1 MKSPFVMKNAS
12 EVNVD
17 ENVLLYQDYQIC
29 EKKLTKEKTALVL
42 HNSICKFE
50 RLLTFMKTHLIA
62 F

>member
-1 MKSPFVMKNAS
+1 MYVS

-29 EKKLTKEKTALVL
+29 EKKLTKEKTAFVL

-50 RLLTFMKTHLIA
+50 RLLTFMKIHLIA